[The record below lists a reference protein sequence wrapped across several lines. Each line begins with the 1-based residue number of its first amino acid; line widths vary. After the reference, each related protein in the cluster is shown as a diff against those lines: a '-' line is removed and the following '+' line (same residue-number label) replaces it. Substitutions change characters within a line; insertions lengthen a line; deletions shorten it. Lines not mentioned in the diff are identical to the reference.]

1 MLDVFIV
8 QIMSQL
14 QNSVADV
21 QVSNI
26 GGIDQT
32 SLQLEPGVNVLVGRN
47 ATNRTSFLQALMAA
61 HGSRNVSVKVDA
73 EEGQAI
79 LDIDGETYE
88 TTIKRVNDG
97 VVVEGNPYLDD
108 PEPADLFA
116 FFLERNES
124 RQAVVLQQDLR
135 DLIMRPIDTDQLT
148 SEIEERVE
156 QRRSIEQ
163 EIGELEELKRELP
176 ELEKQR
182 STYRSQLEEKR
193 EALEAKRAEID
204 ELDTDIQ
211 DASQERSDIED
222 KLEELN
228 NVRSELKRVRSDLEA
243 ERASLDSTRAQ
254 IEGLEQ
260 ELAELPDDLPA
271 DPDELQG
278 ELQTL
283 REQKRRLNSQVSS
296 LQNIVQFNDRM
307 LSGDSDVLESLQ
319 PAEESTSDEP
329 ITQQLLSDSKTGVC
343 WTCGS
348 TVEASQID
356 ETIRN
361 IRAIAQEKQEELS
374 LVRSEIDDLESSQA
388 ELEEIQ
394 ERRATVQNRL
404 DRLRTEVDD
413 REETIERLKREQTEK
428 QELLSE
434 LDEAVDEAQEDD
446 DEDEI
451 LERNREAN
459 RLEFEIQQ
467 LESDLSALD
476 DEIER
481 KSTKIDRIPDLE
493 SQREVLSEEI
503 HDLRT
508 KIEQLEEN
516 AVESFNHH
524 MDELIDLLKYENLD
538 RVWLERRQREV
549 REGRRTVTKGT
560 FELHIIRTSESGETY
575 EDTVDNLSESE
586 REVTGL
592 VFGLAG
598 YLAHDLYDETPF
610 MLLDSLEA
618 IDSERISKLIDHFQE
633 YAPYIVVSLLPEDA
647 QALPESYFRIGD
659 I

>member
-1 MLDVFIV
+1 MIDVFIV

-73 EEGQAI
+73 EEGQAT

-356 ETIRN
+356 ETIED